1 MEKLPLISI
10 GVPVYNGE
18 KYLAATVDS
27 ILAQTFADFELVIS
41 DNGSTDGTQAMCEA
55 YAARDP
61 RVRYFREEENRGAPW
76 NIDRVVALSRCE
88 FFKWQSADDT
98 LAPTFLQRCVEVF
111 ENDPAVGV
119 VMSRCAPIDAR
130 GVLIDA
136 TEWEARLGEA
146 APRFTDDCESYRWDY
161 LTSTRADRRF
171 KGLLL
176 YSERCFEE
184 FGLTRKE
191 TLLKTGLH
199 RPYRGSEK
207 VCVSELAI
215 AGRFRE
221 IPEVLFFNRW
231 HDDRFSAI
239 GTAAQ
244 QMQWV
249 NPKAK
254 PAFVWPRQLRCA
266 WGYFWAAFRM
276 KMKWHERIGCLAAFA
291 QWVLRPHKWR
301 AMIHESLLGK
311 GMNAVLPKRKNA
323 PAEPIS
329 TST

>member
-1 MEKLPLISI
+1 MEKTPLISI

-27 ILAQTFADFELVIS
+27 ILSQTFADFELVIS

-61 RVRYFREEENRGAPW
+61 RVRYFRESENRGAPW
-76 NIDRVVALSRCE
+76 NIDRVVQLSRGE

-98 LAPTFLQRCVEVF
+98 LAPTFLEKCLAVFQR
-111 ENDPAVGV
+111 DPGVGV
-119 VMSRCAPIDAR
+119 VMSRCAAIDGR
-130 GVLIDA
+130 GELIDTA
-136 TEWEARLGEA
+136 GYEARTGEK
-146 APRFTDDCESYRWDY
+146 APRFTDDCEPYRWEY

-184 FGLTRKE
+184 FGLMRKE

-215 AGRFRE
+215 AGRFCE

-239 GTAAQ
+239 ATAAQ
-244 QMQWV
+244 QLQWV

-254 PAFVWPRQLRCA
+254 PAFVWPRQLHCA
-266 WGYFWAAFRM
+266 CGYFWATFRM
-276 KMKWHERIGCLAAFA
+276 KMKWHERMGCWAAFA

-301 AMIHESLLGK
+301 EMLRESFLGK
-311 GMNAVLPKRKNA
+311 GMNAVLSKPEA
-323 PAEPIS
+323 VPVETAS
-329 TST
+329 TGM